1 MQDLASVMGDAM
13 QLMRSGDLRAATQII
28 QRGLRNRPSDTPAF
42 STGLGRGITLD
53 GEHRTVRDDAFDV
66 PPTPTPRSDQ
76 TDKPDI
82 EQDVFSAHEFSGTQ
96 GTLAYKLFVPRG
108 VGSGAPLLVMLHG
121 CTQSPDDF
129 ARGTRMNAL
138 AQQHGYIVLYPAQ
151 TSAKNPGKCW
161 NWFREAD
168 QQRGGGEAA
177 LIAALTR
184 HVIDRHDIDPRRVY
198 AAGLSAGGAMAAVL
212 GATYGDV
219 YAAIGVHS
227 GLPFGAARDMA
238 SAFAAMK
245 SGRAA
250 VETIRGIP
258 AIVFH
263 GDRDSTVDACNG
275 DALIAQFTSGKA
287 EQPATVER
295 GSSPGGRR
303 YTRALYRDADGVVGG
318 EHWQV
323 HGAGHA
329 WFGGDSSGTYTD
341 PAGPDASAHMLRF
354 FASVVRPVIN

>member
-1 MQDLASVMGDAM
+1 MQDLASVMAHAM
-13 QLMRSGDLRAATQII
+13 QLMRSGELRAATQTI
-28 QRGLRNRPSDTPAF
+28 QRGLANRPHDLPAF
-42 STGLGRGITLD
+42 PGGLGRGTTID
-53 GEHRTVRDDAFDV
+53 GEHRAVPDTAFDD
-66 PPTPTPRSDQ
+66 PPTSRRDE
-76 TDKPDI
+76 TDAPSAN
-82 EQDVFSAHEFSGTQ
+82 EGVFSTHEFRCAQ
-96 GTLAYKLFVPRG
+96 GRLAYKLFIPRG
-108 VGSGAPLLVMLHG
+108 TGSGAPLLVMLHG

-138 AQQHGYIVLYPAQ
+138 AQEHGYIVLYPAQ

-184 HVIDRHDIDPRRVY
+184 HVIDRHHIDARRVY

-212 GATYGDV
+212 GATYADV

-227 GLPFGAARDMA
+227 GLPFGAARDVA

-245 SGRAA
+245 SGRAD
-250 VETIRGIP
+250 VETIRAIP

-263 GDRDSTVDACNG
+263 GDRDTTVDACNG

-287 EQPATVER
+287 ERGATTES
-295 GSSPGGRR
+295 GSSEGGRR
-303 YTRALYRDADGVVGG
+303 YTRALYRDADGVVVA

-329 WFGGDSSGTYTD
+329 WFGGDPSGSYTD
-341 PAGPDASAHMLRF
+341 PTGPDASAHMLRF
-354 FASVVRPVIN
+354 FGSVVHPVIN

>member
-28 QRGLRNRPSDTPAF
+28 QRGLRNRPSDAPAF

-53 GEHRTVRDDAFDV
+53 GEHRTVPDHAFDF
-66 PPTPTPRSDQ
+66 PPKPRPSE
-76 TDKPDI
+76 TDKPSAD
-82 EQDVFSAHEFSGTQ
+82 EEVFAAQEFSCTE

-108 VGSGAPLLVMLHG
+108 IGPGAPLLVMLHG

-138 AQQHGYIVLYPAQ
+138 AQQHGYVVLYPAQ

-184 HVIDRHDIDPRRVY
+184 HVIDRHDIDARRVY

-245 SGRAA
+245 S
-250 VETIRGIP
+250 
-258 AIVFH
+258 
-263 GDRDSTVDACNG
+263 
-275 DALIAQFTSGKA
+275 
-287 EQPATVER
+287 
-295 GSSPGGRR
+295 
-303 YTRALYRDADGVVGG
+303 
-318 EHWQV
+318 
-323 HGAGHA
+323 
-329 WFGGDSSGTYTD
+329 
-341 PAGPDASAHMLRF
+341 
-354 FASVVRPVIN
+354 